1 MLRDTVVDVP
11 ELTNAEPHWKINP
24 FGNLVYPLEESDC
37 VYPVVPAVSIQISPA
52 AEAVGVEPVTKT

>member
-11 ELTNAEPHWKINP
+11 ELTDAEPHWKINP
-24 FGNLVYPLEESDC
+24 FGNRVYPLLVRDC

-52 AEAVGVEPVTKT
+52 AEAVG